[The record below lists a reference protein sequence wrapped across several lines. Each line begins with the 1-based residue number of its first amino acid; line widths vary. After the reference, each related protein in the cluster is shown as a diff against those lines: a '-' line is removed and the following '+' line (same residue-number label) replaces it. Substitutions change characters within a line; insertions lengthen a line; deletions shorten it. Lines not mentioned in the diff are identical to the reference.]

1 MISSSNQWQQKLFYL
16 ALMFSGVPIRIIG
29 DIYLGEIILLIYSI
43 DLYFSKTKV
52 FIGKYWQ
59 SLPKLF
65 LLWGVANLFSSIA
78 NGKTLELGAVAVFT
92 VVLTFSSLYAMIG
105 FARKYSSSLKTVG
118 LLFVLGRLAGVLI
131 FPNSNSETLLWKFG
145 IGEWV
150 ILLTILIMTISG
162 KSRVFLSLLFLCAIF
177 SFFNEARTLG
187 MLSLLVIIF
196 STVKLKRKSS
206 AGFVG
211 VMTILTLPIIYFL
224 YIQMANNDLLG
235 DKEFLRAQILA
246 TSEIGP
252 LAARTEFVF
261 SSQAFL
267 QSPLYGLGFDPKVNS
282 EIIYSGYNWL
292 SQHGVIVG
300 TQLPTKL
307 PLHSFVMSAFVQG
320 GIFAGLFWVMTIVF
334 AIRQLLTIAEYEQ
347 TSRALLVYVA
357 FSLINRVMF
366 SPFGA
371 YERLNTC
378 FFLLIIFIL
387 SESKMRSSEVIKT
400 N

>member
-1 MISSSNQWQQKLFYL
+1 MITSSNQWQQKLFYL
-16 ALMFSGVPIRIIG
+16 ALMLSGIPIRIIG
-29 DIYLGEIILLIYSI
+29 DVYLGEIILLVYSA

-65 LLWGVANLFSSIA
+65 LLWGVANVFSSIA
-78 NGKTLELGAVAVFT
+78 NGKNLQLGAVAVFT

-105 FARKYSSSLKTVG
+105 FAGKYGAPLKTVG
-118 LLFVLGRLAGVLI
+118 LLFVLGRLAGALI
-131 FPNSNSETLLWKFG
+131 FPNSNSEMLLWKFG
-145 IGEWV
+145 VGEWV
-150 ILLTILIMTISG
+150 ILLTILFMKISG
-162 KSRVFLSLLFLCAIF
+162 KPKVFLSLLFLCAIF
-177 SFFNEARTLG
+177 SFLSEARTLG
-187 MLSLLVIIF
+187 MLSFLVMIF

-206 AGFVG
+206 AGFVS
-211 VMTILTLPIIYFL
+211 VITLLTLPIIYLL
-224 YIQMANNDLLG
+224 YIQMANNNLLG

-246 TSEIGP
+246 SSEIGP

-282 EIIYSGYNWL
+282 EIIYNGYNWL
-292 SQHGVIVG
+292 SQHGVMVG
-300 TQLPTKL
+300 TQFPSKL

-320 GIFAGLFWVMTIVF
+320 GIFAGLFWVITIVF
-334 AIRQLLTIAEYEQ
+334 AIRQLLTIAEYEK
-347 TSRALLVYVA
+347 TSRALLVYAA
-357 FSLINRVMF
+357 FSLLNRILF
-366 SPFGA
+366 SPYGA

-378 FFLLIIFIL
+378 FFLLIIFII
-387 SESKMRSSEVIKT
+387 SENKMRCAKVITT